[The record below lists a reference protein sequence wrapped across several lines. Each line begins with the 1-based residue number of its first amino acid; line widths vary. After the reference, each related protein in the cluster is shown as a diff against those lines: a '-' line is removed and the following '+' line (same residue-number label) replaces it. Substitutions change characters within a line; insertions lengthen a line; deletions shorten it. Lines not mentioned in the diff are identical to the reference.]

1 MGRHSPDFGS
11 ASLEKNF
18 SSRDD
23 GSAGIDHV
31 VGQDA
36 QTALYIADD
45 FFCFDDICLTL
56 RTTFVDKRDVGLTV
70 VKVLSHTLCNLDTT
84 RVRRHDHRSVGGVL
98 ADVVLEN
105 GCGGEMVNRTIEK
118 PLDLSGVKVDGNE
131 TICARKFEH
140 VGYES
145 RRHGFAP
152 FCFAVLAR
160 VTVKR
165 TYRSDALCRRSGCS
179 VDHCELFHDGVVHRT
194 AIDAV
199 MALHDEHVSSTNTLR
214 ETWPDFTV
222 RELGDVGV
230 A

>member
-1 MGRHSPDFGS
+1 M
-11 ASLEKNF
+11 
-18 SSRDD
+18 
-23 GSAGIDHV
+23 
-31 VGQDA
+31 
-36 QTALYIADD
+36 
-45 FFCFDDICLTL
+45 
-56 RTTFVDKRDVGLTV
+56 
-70 VKVLSHTLCNLDTT
+70 
-84 RVRRHDHRSVGGVL
+84 L

-105 GCGGEMVNRTIEK
+105 GCRGEMVNRPIKK
-118 PLDLSGVKVDGNE
+118 PLNLPGVKVDGNE
-131 TICARKFEH
+131 TICAREFEH

-152 FCFAVLAR
+152 FCFAVLTR

-165 TYRSDALCRRSGCS
+165 TYRSDSLCRRSVCG

-199 MALHDEHVSSTNTLR
+199 MALHNEHVSPTNTLS